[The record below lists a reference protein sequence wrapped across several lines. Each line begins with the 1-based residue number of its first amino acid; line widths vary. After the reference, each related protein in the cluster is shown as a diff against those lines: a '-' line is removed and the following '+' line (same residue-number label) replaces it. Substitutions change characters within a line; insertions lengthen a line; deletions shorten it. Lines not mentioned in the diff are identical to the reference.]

1 MNQALT
7 VQELAIVIAAKDL
20 KPSIITPDFLKY
32 SGIIPGEWEFAS
44 KPVVNNNGARF
55 SFKNG
60 LNIIAEPNRVVVAE
74 TISQKLDASR
84 NANKTTETILT
95 PSIISKFTQ
104 ALPNLDFQAV
114 GINPRG
120 FVAFGE
126 EDAANKFITQKLLAP
141 GAWQEEG
148 EETMR
153 ASLNL
158 IYKLK
163 RAPLALN
170 ITEAALNQKEKK
182 IPIVIF
188 SGSFSYQVAG
198 NSNEQK
204 LGYVNQVI
212 GNWFTDITAF
222 SSLVN
227 DKFLADVTGN
237 ISLTEAAVKV
247 AEGNADSSDLFAV
260 GAGA

>member
-7 VQELAIVIAAKDL
+7 VQELAIVVAAKDL
-20 KPSIITPDFLKY
+20 KTSIISADFLKY
-32 SGIIPGEWEFAS
+32 SGIIPGKWELS
-44 KPVVNNNGARF
+44 QKPYIYNNRARF

-60 LNIIAEPNRVVVAE
+60 VNIIAEPNRIIFAE
-74 TISQKLDASR
+74 AI
-84 NANKTTETILT
+84 ANKTKETIAI
-95 PSIISKFTQ
+95 PEIVSKFTQ
-104 ALPNLDFQAV
+104 KLSNLDFQAV

-126 EDAANKFITQKLLAP
+126 EDAANKFISQKLLSP

-148 EETMR
+148 EEAMR

-158 IYKLK
+158 VYRLK

-170 ITEAALNQKEKK
+170 ITEAALNQKDKK

-188 SGSFSYQVAG
+188 SGSFSYQVVG
-198 NSNEQK
+198 NSVEQK
-204 LGYVNQVI
+204 LGFVNQVV

-237 ISLTEAAVKV
+237 ISLAEAAVQV
-247 AEGNADSSDLFAV
+247 AENNSDGSDLFAV

>member
-20 KPSIITPDFLKY
+20 KTSIISADFLKY
-32 SGIIPGEWEFAS
+32 SGIIPGEWELS
-44 KPVVNNNGARF
+44 LKPYFYNNGARF

-60 LNIIAEPNRVVVAE
+60 VNIIAEPNRIIFAE
-74 TISQKLDASR
+74 TV
-84 NANKTTETILT
+84 ANKTKETIVI
-95 PSIISKFTQ
+95 PGIASKFTQ
-104 ALPNLDFQAV
+104 KLSNLDFQAV

-126 EDAANKFITQKLLAP
+126 EDAANKFITQKLLSP

-148 EETMR
+148 EEAIR

-158 IYKLK
+158 VYRLK

-170 ITEAALNQKEKK
+170 ITEAALNQKDKK

-188 SGSFSYQVAG
+188 SGSFSYQVIE
-198 NSNEQK
+198 NSVEQK
-204 LGYVNQVI
+204 LGFVNQVV

-237 ISLTEAAVKV
+237 ISLAEAAVQV
-247 AEGNADSSDLFAV
+247 AENNSDGSDLFAV

>member
-7 VQELAIVIAAKDL
+7 VQELAIVVAAKDL
-20 KPSIITPDFLKY
+20 KTSIISADFLKY
-32 SGIIPGEWEFAS
+32 SGIIPGEWELNQ
-44 KPVVNNNGARF
+44 KPYVDNNGAKF

-60 LNIIAEPNRVVVAE
+60 VNIVAE
-74 TISQKLDASR
+74 TNRIIFAE
-84 NANKTTETILT
+84 AIGNKTNETVLI
-95 PSIISKFTQ
+95 PNIISKFTQ
-104 ALPNLDFQAV
+104 KLSSLDFQAI

-126 EDAANKFITQKLLAP
+126 EDAGRKFITEKLLSP

-148 EETMR
+148 EAGMR

-158 IYKLK
+158 MYKFR

-170 ITEAALNQKEKK
+170 ITEAALNQKDKS

-188 SGSFSYQVAG
+188 SGSFSYQVIG
-198 NSNEQK
+198 KTVEQK

-237 ISLTEAAVKV
+237 ISLTEAAVEV
-247 AEGNADSSDLFAV
+247 AQANADGSDLFAV

>member
-7 VQELAIVIAAKDL
+7 VQELAIVVAAKDL
-20 KPSIITPDFLKY
+20 KTSIISADFLKY
-32 SGIIPGEWEFAS
+32 SGIIPGEWKLS
-44 KPVVNNNGARF
+44 QKPYIYNNGARF

-60 LNIIAEPNRVVVAE
+60 VNIIAEPNRIIFAE
-74 TISQKLDASR
+74 AV
-84 NANKTTETILT
+84 ANKTKETI
-95 PSIISKFTQ
+95 IIPEIASKFTQ
-104 ALPNLDFQAV
+104 KLSNLDFQAV

-126 EDAANKFITQKLLAP
+126 EDAANKFITQKLLSP

-148 EETMR
+148 EEAIR

-158 IYKLK
+158 VYRLK

-170 ITEAALNQKEKK
+170 ITEAALNQKDKK

-188 SGSFSYQVAG
+188 SGSFSYQVIE
-198 NSNEQK
+198 NSVEQK
-204 LGYVNQVI
+204 LGFVNQVV

-237 ISLTEAAVKV
+237 ISLAEAAVQV
-247 AEGNADSSDLFAV
+247 AENNSDGSDLFAV

>member
-7 VQELAIVIAAKDL
+7 VQELAIVVAAKDL

-32 SGIIPGEWEFAS
+32 SGIIPGNWEFNQ
-44 KPVVNNNGARF
+44 KPVINNNTARF

-60 LNIIAEPNRVVVAE
+60 VNIIAEPNRVIFAE
-74 TISQKLDASR
+74 AI
-84 NANKTTETILT
+84 ANKTTETVLA
-95 PSIISKFTQ
+95 PKVISKFTE

-188 SGSFSYQVAG
+188 SGSFSYQIVG
-198 NSNEQK
+198 NSGEQK
-204 LGYVNQVI
+204 LSYVNKVI

-237 ISLTEAAVKV
+237 ISLTEAAVQ
-247 AEGNADSSDLFAV
+247 AGESNSEGSDLFAV

>member
-20 KPSIITPDFLKY
+20 KPPIITPDFLKY
-32 SGIIPGEWEFAS
+32 SGIVPGEWEFAS
-44 KPVVNNNGARF
+44 KPIVDNNAARF

-60 LNIIAEPNRVVVAE
+60 LNIIAEPNRVIFAE
-74 TISQKLDASR
+74 AIT
-84 NANKTTETILT
+84 NKTTETVLA
-95 PSIISKFTQ
+95 PVIISKFTQ

-126 EDAANKFITQKLLAP
+126 ESGANKFITEKLLSP

-148 EETMR
+148 EEAMQ

-158 IYKLK
+158 VYKLK

-170 ITEAALNQKEKK
+170 ITEAALNQKDKK

-198 NSNEQK
+198 NSSEQK
-204 LGYVNQVI
+204 LGFVNQVV

-237 ISLTEAAVKV
+237 ISLTEAAVQV
-247 AEGNADSSDLFAV
+247 AEGNSDGSDLFAV

>member
-1 MNQALT
+1 MSQALT
-7 VQELAIVIAAKDL
+7 VQELAIVVAAKDL
-20 KPSIITPDFLKY
+20 KPTIINPDFLKY
-32 SGIIPGEWEFAS
+32 SGIVPGDWEFS
-44 KPVVNNNGARF
+44 QKPVVNNNGAKF

-60 LNIIAEPNRVVVAE
+60 VNIVAESNRVIFAE
-74 TISQKLDASR
+74 AI
-84 NANKTTETILT
+84 ANKSTDTVIA
-95 PSIISKFTQ
+95 PNIISKFTQ
-104 ALPNLDFQAV
+104 ALPNLDFQAI

-126 EDAANKFITQKLLAP
+126 EDAANKFITEKLLAP

-148 EETMR
+148 EAAMR

-158 IYKLK
+158 MYKLK

-170 ITEAALNQKEKK
+170 ITEAALNQKDKS

-188 SGSFSYQVAG
+188 SGSFSYQVIG
-198 NSNEQK
+198 NTVEQK

-227 DKFLADVTGN
+227 DKFLADVRGN
-237 ISLTEAAVKV
+237 ISLAEAAVEV
-247 AEGNADSSDLFAV
+247 AQANSGGSDLFAV

>member
-1 MNQALT
+1 MSQALT

-60 LNIIAEPNRVVVAE
+60 LNIVAEPNRIIFAE
-74 TISQKLDASR
+74 AI
-84 NANKTTETILT
+84 ANKTTETVLA
-95 PSIISKFTQ
+95 PSLISKFTEV
-104 ALPNLDFQAV
+104 LPNLDFQAV

-126 EDAANKFITQKLLAP
+126 DDAANKFITQKLLSP

-148 EETMR
+148 EEAMR

-158 IYKLK
+158 VYRLK

-170 ITEAALNQKEKK
+170 ITEAALNQKDKK

-198 NSNEQK
+198 NSSEQK
-204 LGYVNQVI
+204 LSYVNQVI

>member
-7 VQELAIVIAAKDL
+7 VQELAIVVAAKDL

-32 SGIIPGEWEFAS
+32 SGIVPGNWEFTQ
-44 KPVVNNNGARF
+44 KPVINSNNAKF

-60 LNIIAEPNRVVVAE
+60 VNIIAEANRVIFAE
-74 TISQKLDASR
+74 AV
-84 NANKTTETILT
+84 ANKNTETILAPT
-95 PSIISKFTQ
+95 IISKFTG
-104 ALPNLDFQAV
+104 ALPNLDFQAI

-126 EDAANKFITQKLLAP
+126 EDAGRKFITEKLLAP
-141 GAWQEEG
+141 GTWQEEG
-148 EETMR
+148 EEAMR

-158 IYKLK
+158 MYKLR

-170 ITEAALNQKEKK
+170 ITEAALNQKDKS

-188 SGSFSYQVAG
+188 SGSFSYQVIG
-198 NSNEQK
+198 KTVEQK
-204 LGYVNQVI
+204 LSYVNQVI

-237 ISLTEAAVKV
+237 ISLTEAAIEI
-247 AEGNADSSDLFAV
+247 AENNSDGSDLFAV

>member
-1 MNQALT
+1 MSQALT
-7 VQELAIVIAAKDL
+7 VQELAIVVAAKDL
-20 KPSIITPDFLKY
+20 KPAIITPDFLKY
-32 SGIIPGEWEFAS
+32 SGIIPGEWEFDK
-44 KPVVNNNGARF
+44 KPVVNNNVARF

-60 LNIIAEPNRVVVAE
+60 VNIVAEPNRVIFAE
-74 TISQKLDASR
+74 AISQGLDASR
-84 NANKTTETILT
+84 NANKTTETVLS
-95 PSIISKFTQ
+95 PSITNKFTQ
-104 ALPNLDFQAV
+104 ALPNLDFQAI

-120 FVAFGE
+120 FVAFAE
-126 EDAANKFITQKLLAP
+126 EGAANKFISEKLLSP

-148 EETMR
+148 EEAMR

-170 ITEAALNQKEKK
+170 ITEATLNQKDKN

-188 SGSFSYQVAG
+188 SGSFSYQVIG
-198 NSNEQK
+198 NVSEQK
-204 LGYVNQVI
+204 LAFVSQVI
-212 GNWFTDITAF
+212 GNWYTDITAF

-227 DKFLADVTGN
+227 DKFLADATGN
-237 ISLTEAAVKV
+237 ISLAEAAVEV
-247 AEGNADSSDLFAV
+247 AQGNSDGSDLFAV

>member
-7 VQELAIVIAAKDL
+7 VQELAIVIATKDL
-20 KPSIITPDFLKY
+20 KPSIITPDFMKY

-60 LNIIAEPNRVVVAE
+60 LNIVAEPNRIIFAE
-74 TISQKLDASR
+74 AI
-84 NANKTTETILT
+84 ANKTTETVLA
-95 PSIISKFTQ
+95 PSIVSKFTE

-126 EDAANKFITQKLLAP
+126 EDAANKFITQKLLSP

-148 EETMR
+148 EEAMR

-158 IYKLK
+158 VYRLK

-170 ITEAALNQKEKK
+170 ITEAALNQKDKK

-188 SGSFSYQVAG
+188 SGSFSYQVIG
-198 NSNEQK
+198 NSVEQK
-204 LGYVNQVI
+204 LGFVNQVV

-237 ISLTEAAVKV
+237 ISLAEAAVQV
-247 AEGNADSSDLFAV
+247 AENNSDGSDLFAV

>member
-1 MNQALT
+1 MSQALT
-7 VQELAIVIAAKDL
+7 VQELAIVVAAKDL
-20 KPSIITPDFLKY
+20 KPTIITPDFLKY
-32 SGIIPGEWEFAS
+32 SGTVPGDWEFS
-44 KPVVNNNGARF
+44 QKPIVNNNGAKF

-60 LNIIAEPNRVVVAE
+60 VNIVAESNRVIFAE
-74 TISQKLDASR
+74 AI
-84 NANKTTETILT
+84 ANKSTDTVIA
-95 PSIISKFTQ
+95 PNIISKFTQ
-104 ALPNLDFQAV
+104 ALPNLDFQAI

-126 EDAANKFITQKLLAP
+126 EDAANKFITEKLLAP
-141 GAWQEEG
+141 GTWQEEG
-148 EETMR
+148 EAAMR

-158 IYKLK
+158 MYKLK

-170 ITEAALNQKEKK
+170 ITEAALNQKDKS

-188 SGSFSYQVAG
+188 SGSFSYQVIG
-198 NSNEQK
+198 NTVEQK

-237 ISLTEAAVKV
+237 ISLTEAAVEV
-247 AEGNADSSDLFAV
+247 AQANADGSDLFAV

>member
-20 KPSIITPDFLKY
+20 KPAIITPDFLKY
-32 SGIIPGEWEFAS
+32 SGIIPGHWEFS
-44 KPVVNNNGARF
+44 QKPAINSNNAKF

-60 LNIIAEPNRVVVAE
+60 LNIIAEPNRVIFAEAVANKSAE
-74 TISQKLDASR
+74 TILAP
-84 NANKTTETILT
+84 T
-95 PSIISKFTQ
+95 IISKFTQ
-104 ALPNLDFQAV
+104 ALPNLDFQAI

-126 EDAANKFITQKLLAP
+126 EDAGRKFITEKLLSP
-141 GAWQEEG
+141 GTWQEEG
-148 EETMR
+148 EAEMR

-158 IYKLK
+158 MYKLR

-170 ITEAALNQKEKK
+170 ITEAALNQKDKK

-188 SGSFSYQVAG
+188 SGSFSYQVIG
-198 NSNEQK
+198 KTVEQK
-204 LGYVNQVI
+204 LSYVNQVI

-222 SSLVN
+222 SNLVN

-237 ISLTEAAVKV
+237 ISLTEAAVEV
-247 AEGNADSSDLFAV
+247 AQANAEGSDLFAV
-260 GAGA
+260 GAA

>member
-7 VQELAIVIAAKDL
+7 VQELAIVIATKDL

-60 LNIIAEPNRVVVAE
+60 LNIVAEPNRIIFAE
-74 TISQKLDASR
+74 AI
-84 NANKTTETILT
+84 ANKTTETVLA
-95 PSIISKFTQ
+95 PSLISKLTE

-148 EETMR
+148 EEAVR

-204 LGYVNQVI
+204 LSYVNQVI

-260 GAGA
+260 GAGV

>member
-20 KPSIITPDFLKY
+20 KTSIISADFLKY
-32 SGIIPGEWEFAS
+32 SGIIPGEWELS
-44 KPVVNNNGARF
+44 QKPYIYNNGARF

-60 LNIIAEPNRVVVAE
+60 VNIIAEPNRIIFAEVV
-74 TISQKLDASR
+74 
-84 NANKTTETILT
+84 ANKTKETI
-95 PSIISKFTQ
+95 IIPEIANKFTQ
-104 ALPNLDFQAV
+104 KLSNLDFQAV

-126 EDAANKFITQKLLAP
+126 EDAANKFITQKLLSP

-148 EETMR
+148 EEAMR

-158 IYKLK
+158 VYRLK

-170 ITEAALNQKEKK
+170 ITEAALNQKDKK

-188 SGSFSYQVAG
+188 SGSFSYQVIE
-198 NSNEQK
+198 NSVEQK
-204 LGYVNQVI
+204 LGFVNQVV

-237 ISLTEAAVKV
+237 ISLAEAAVQV
-247 AEGNADSSDLFAV
+247 AENNSDGSDLFAV
-260 GAGA
+260 GAGV

>member
-7 VQELAIVIAAKDL
+7 VQELAIVVAAKDL
-20 KPSIITPDFLKY
+20 KTSIISADFLKY
-32 SGIIPGEWEFAS
+32 SGIIPGEWELS
-44 KPVVNNNGARF
+44 QKPYIYNNGARF

-60 LNIIAEPNRVVVAE
+60 VNIITEPNRIIFAE
-74 TISQKLDASR
+74 TV
-84 NANKTTETILT
+84 ANKTKETIVI
-95 PSIISKFTQ
+95 PEIVNKFTQ
-104 ALPNLDFQAV
+104 KLSNLDFQAV

-126 EDAANKFITQKLLAP
+126 EDAANKFITQKLLSP

-148 EETMR
+148 EEAMR

-158 IYKLK
+158 VYRLK

-170 ITEAALNQKEKK
+170 ITEAALNQKNKK

-188 SGSFSYQVAG
+188 SGSFSYQVIG
-198 NSNEQK
+198 NSVEQK
-204 LGYVNQVI
+204 LGFVNQVV

-237 ISLTEAAVKV
+237 ISLAEAAVQV
-247 AEGNADSSDLFAV
+247 AENNSDGSDLFAV

>member
-20 KPSIITPDFLKY
+20 KPSIITADFLKY

-60 LNIIAEPNRVVVAE
+60 LNIVAEPNRIIFAE
-74 TISQKLDASR
+74 AI
-84 NANKTTETILT
+84 ANKTTETVLA
-95 PSIISKFTQ
+95 PSIVSKFTE

-126 EDAANKFITQKLLAP
+126 EDAANKIITEKLLAH

-148 EETMR
+148 EEAMR

-198 NSNEQK
+198 NSVEQK
-204 LGYVNQVI
+204 LGFVNQVI

-227 DKFLADVTGN
+227 DKFLAGVTGN
-237 ISLTEAAVKV
+237 ISLTEAALQVS
-247 AEGNADSSDLFAV
+247 EGKADGSDLFAV

>member
-1 MNQALT
+1 M
-7 VQELAIVIAAKDL
+7 
-20 KPSIITPDFLKY
+20 
-32 SGIIPGEWEFAS
+32 
-44 KPVVNNNGARF
+44 
-55 SFKNG
+55 
-60 LNIIAEPNRVVVAE
+60 
-74 TISQKLDASR
+74 
-84 NANKTTETILT
+84 
-95 PSIISKFTQ
+95 
-104 ALPNLDFQAV
+104 

-126 EDAANKFITQKLLAP
+126 EDAANKFITQKLLST

-148 EETMR
+148 EEAIR

-158 IYKLK
+158 VYRLK

-170 ITEAALNQKEKK
+170 ITEAALNQKDKK

-188 SGSFSYQVAG
+188 SGSFSYQVIE
-198 NSNEQK
+198 NSVEQK
-204 LGYVNQVI
+204 LGFVNQVV

-237 ISLTEAAVKV
+237 ISLAEAAVQV
-247 AEGNADSSDLFAV
+247 AENNSDGSDLFAV

>member
-1 MNQALT
+1 MSQALT
-7 VQELAIVIAAKDL
+7 VQELAIVVAAKDL
-20 KPSIITPDFLKY
+20 KPTIITPDFLKY
-32 SGIIPGEWEFAS
+32 SGTVPGDWEFS
-44 KPVVNNNGARF
+44 QKPIVNNNGAKF

-60 LNIIAEPNRVVVAE
+60 VNIVAEPNRVIFAE
-74 TISQKLDASR
+74 AI
-84 NANKTTETILT
+84 ANKSTDTVIA
-95 PSIISKFTQ
+95 PNIISKFTQ
-104 ALPNLDFQAV
+104 ALPNLDFQAI

-126 EDAANKFITQKLLAP
+126 EDAANKFITEKLLAP
-141 GAWQEEG
+141 GTWQEEG
-148 EETMR
+148 EAAMR

-158 IYKLK
+158 MYKLK

-170 ITEAALNQKEKK
+170 ITEAALNQKDKS

-188 SGSFSYQVAG
+188 SGSFSYQVIG
-198 NSNEQK
+198 NTVEQK

-237 ISLTEAAVKV
+237 ISLTEAAVEV
-247 AEGNADSSDLFAV
+247 AQANADGSDLFAV

>member
-1 MNQALT
+1 MSQALT
-7 VQELAIVIAAKDL
+7 VQELAIVVAAKDL
-20 KPSIITPDFLKY
+20 KPTIITPDFLKY
-32 SGIIPGEWEFAS
+32 SGIVPGDWEFS
-44 KPVVNNNGARF
+44 QKPVVNNNGAKF

-60 LNIIAEPNRVVVAE
+60 VNIVAESNRVIFAE
-74 TISQKLDASR
+74 AI
-84 NANKTTETILT
+84 ANKSTDTVIA
-95 PSIISKFTQ
+95 PNIISKFTQ
-104 ALPNLDFQAV
+104 ALPNLDFQAI

-126 EDAANKFITQKLLAP
+126 EDAANKFITEKLLAP

-148 EETMR
+148 EAAMR

-158 IYKLK
+158 MYKLK

-170 ITEAALNQKEKK
+170 ITEAALNQKDKS

-188 SGSFSYQVAG
+188 SGSFSYQVIG
-198 NSNEQK
+198 NTVEQK

-212 GNWFTDITAF
+212 GNWYTDITAF

-227 DKFLADVTGN
+227 DKFLAGVTGN
-237 ISLTEAAVKV
+237 ISLAEAAVEV
-247 AEGNADSSDLFAV
+247 AQANSNGSDLFAV
-260 GAGA
+260 GVGA

>member
-1 MNQALT
+1 
-7 VQELAIVIAAKDL
+7 
-20 KPSIITPDFLKY
+20 LKY
-32 SGIIPGEWEFAS
+32 SGIVPGDWEFS
-44 KPVVNNNGARF
+44 QKPVVNNNGAKF

-60 LNIIAEPNRVVVAE
+60 VNIVAESNRVIFAE
-74 TISQKLDASR
+74 AI
-84 NANKTTETILT
+84 ANKSTDTVIA
-95 PSIISKFTQ
+95 PNIISKFTQ
-104 ALPNLDFQAV
+104 ALPNLDFQAI

-126 EDAANKFITQKLLAP
+126 EDAANKFITEKLLAP

-148 EETMR
+148 EAAMR

-158 IYKLK
+158 MYKLK

-170 ITEAALNQKEKK
+170 ITEAALNQKDKS

-188 SGSFSYQVAG
+188 SGSFSYQVIG
-198 NSNEQK
+198 KTVEQK

-237 ISLTEAAVKV
+237 ISLAEAAVEV
-247 AEGNADSSDLFAV
+247 AQANSGGSDLFAV